1 MKTAPRKWAAIPG
14 FVGVA
19 AATAVLSAWQGAATT
34 QDSVTTHDPGPPG
47 WAYHGASSSQGFS
60 PVQPIK
66 FPHPLHV
73 KGLGMNCLY
82 CHNAAAKSPDPGI
95 PAVSTCMGCHNFVKR
110 VPVTAKQDSP
120 EIAKLTK
127 YWNDKQP
134 IPWIRIHKVPEYVHF
149 PHMRHVNAGVT
160 CQTCH
165 GQVQEMWQ
173 VYQYS
178 SLNMGW
184 CVNCHVNGYVPA
196 DGDKAAGSA
205 RTEIGPQTSSV
216 ANVTPA
222 PGGAVQVYA
231 TAASITSPVKAGA
244 VTQEQRNIGPS
255 LATTP
260 HKARY
265 DCAVCHY

>member
-1 MKTAPRKWAAIPG
+1 
-14 FVGVA
+14 
-19 AATAVLSAWQGAATT
+19 
-34 QDSVTTHDPGPPG
+34 
-47 WAYHGASSSQGFS
+47 
-60 PVQPIK
+60 
-66 FPHPLHV
+66 
-73 KGLGMNCLY
+73 
-82 CHNAAAKSPDPGI
+82 
-95 PAVSTCMGCHNFVKR
+95 MGCHLYVKR
-110 VPVTAKQDSP
+110 VPITAKQDSP

-127 YWNDKQP
+127 YWTDKQP

-196 DGDKAAGSA
+196 EGDQAAGSA
-205 RTEIGPQTSSV
+205 RTEIGPKTESK

-222 PGGAVQVYA
+222 PGGAVQVYMTA
-231 TAASITSPVKAGA
+231 TAITSPKAAGT
-244 VTQEQRNIGPS
+244 VTPADRNIGPS
-255 LATTP
+255 LAETP